1 MVFFTS
7 DLHLGHRNI
16 IRLCNRPF
24 SSIDEMDECLIEKWN
39 KKVTNA
45 DTVYIL
51 GDLMFRNEKPAEE
64 YLRQLSGKKHLI
76 IGNHDREWIKKCD
89 LSVWFE
95 STNNLLYT
103 TDGKHQLTLCH
114 YPMMSWPHMVRCYM
128 AHGHIHANTD
138 AEYWPLIQKNP
149 LMLNAGVDINN
160 FEPVTFDEMVENNT
174 RHKSLS
180 NCAEEKG
187 ESLNQRQTHIK
198 EIPHES

>member
-51 GDLMFRNEKPAEE
+51 GDLMFRNEKPPEE
-64 YLRQLSGKKHLI
+64 YLRQLRGKKHLI

-114 YPMMSWPHMVRCYM
+114 YPMMSLP
-128 AHGHIHANTD
+128 I
-138 AEYWPLIQKNP
+138 
-149 LMLNAGVDINN
+149 LMLSIG
-160 FEPVTFDEMVENNT
+160 P
-174 RHKSLS
+174 
-180 NCAEEKG
+180 
-187 ESLNQRQTHIK
+187 
-198 EIPHES
+198 

>member
-24 SSIDEMDECLIEKWN
+24 SSIDEMDEYLVEKWN

-51 GDLMFRNEKPAEE
+51 GDLMFRNEKPPEE
-64 YLRQLSGKKHLI
+64 YLRQLRGKKHLI

-174 RHKSLS
+174 QHKSLF

-187 ESLNQRQTHIK
+187 ESLDQRQTQIK

>member
-51 GDLMFRNEKPAEE
+51 GDLMFRNEKPPEE
-64 YLRQLSGKKHLI
+64 YLRQLRGKKHLI
-76 IGNHDREWIKKCD
+76 IGNHDREWIKKYD
-89 LSVWFE
+89 LSSWFE

-128 AHGHIHANTD
+128 AHDNQLAN
-138 AEYWPLIQKNP
+138 W
-149 LMLNAGVDINN
+149 
-160 FEPVTFDEMVENNT
+160 
-174 RHKSLS
+174 LS
-180 NCAEEKG
+180 WVM
-187 ESLNQRQTHIK
+187 
-198 EIPHES
+198 